1 MPVHALRK
9 LEPRHAVVCAACA
22 AICAQCA
29 AQCQEQASDP
39 IH

>member
-22 AICAQCA
+22 AICAQC
-29 AQCQEQASDP
+29 QEQASDP